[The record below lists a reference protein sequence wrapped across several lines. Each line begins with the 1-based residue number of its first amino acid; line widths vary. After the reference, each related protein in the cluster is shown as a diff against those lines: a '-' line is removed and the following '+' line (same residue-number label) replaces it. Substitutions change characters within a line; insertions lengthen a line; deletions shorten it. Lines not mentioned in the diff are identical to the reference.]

1 LLNQWEQA
9 IPKLQKALEMKRV
22 IYNEKTVEGVAVTCH
37 LLATALFELEEYE
50 KALLYF
56 QEALAYFQVSTLA
69 GRETQCV
76 LNIALCY
83 KGLKNLDG
91 ALNQFRKVEELC
103 VRKSVSDQMRLEIH
117 QTMADT
123 YSEEEYAERSNVL
136 YHLEEAKTILERM
149 RRSENDEE
157 TLIEIQAKILSL
169 EIA

>member
-1 LLNQWEQA
+1 MLNQWEQA
-9 IPKLQKALEMKRV
+9 IPKLQKALKIKRV

-91 ALNQFRKVEELC
+91 ALNQFRKVDELC
-103 VRKSVSDQMRLEIH
+103 VRKSVSDEMQLEIH

-123 YSEEEYAERSNVL
+123 YTEEEYAERSKVL
-136 YHLEEAKTILERM
+136 YHLEEARTILERM
-149 RRSENDEE
+149 KRSENDEE
-157 TLIEIQAKILSL
+157 TLTEIQAKILSL

>member
-1 LLNQWEQA
+1 
-9 IPKLQKALEMKRV
+9 MKRV

-37 LLATALFELEEYE
+37 LLATAFFELEEYE

-91 ALNQFRKVEELC
+91 ALNQFRKVDELC
-103 VRKSVSDQMRLEIH
+103 VRKSVSDQTRLEIH

-123 YSEEEYAERSNVL
+123 YTEEEYAERSKVL

-149 RRSENDEE
+149 RRSEDDED
-157 TLIEIQAKILSL
+157 TLTEIQAKILSL